1 MAMSGSHI
9 KTNREAMESAARR
22 ESSDSS
28 AGKKRELLNKTYI
41 IPYLPFSRRAGFLV
55 AGTAL
60 VMAVASIACIVASQL
75 VDMPAFILPVTIPL
89 AIIAFAVICAF
100 ITLERDI
107 AKRISIKVCDEGI
120 TFPYMFKPDMLFR
133 PMRPWSDIANI
144 LLGSMLLN
152 DSKGAYEFDL
162 EKATD
167 SRKLFVYFKSGGHA
181 TIDLNRMSKRGAELL
196 FVALESWCLEFS
208 RSPQL
213 RLGDNS
219 DDSRFIAKQAN
230 PEKEIPQSFT
240 ELWEQEMQ
248 DHFSATN
255 FVPLKK
261 GKLLKSGRL
270 RVLMQIAAGGLSAIY
285 LAETPEKE
293 LRVLKE
299 ATLPLTLEDSV
310 REKAKEL
317 FFREATILRRL
328 SHPKIARVLD
338 YFVEDGRDYL
348 ILEFVPGHTI
358 RQLVRQNGPFSE
370 SDVLTYSMKIADIL
384 EYLHSQ
390 TPPVIHRDV
399 TPDNIV
405 LREDDEIV
413 IIDFGAANEF
423 LGTATGTLVGKQAYI
438 SPEQFRGRSQTQSDI
453 YSLGGTLHY
462 MLTGKDPEALAVS
475 HPRTINPDISPG
487 VDEFVARSTA
497 QDLDQRIADATT
509 FFFEAEQL
517 LEQGGGGVIDI
528 RARDGES

>member
-1 MAMSGSHI
+1 MSGSHI
-9 KTNREAMESAARR
+9 KTNKETMEAAAQREPSN
-22 ESSDSS
+22 SS
-28 AGKKRELLNKTYI
+28 AEKKRELRTKTYI
-41 IPYLPFSRRAGFLV
+41 IPYLPFSRRAGYLV

-60 VMAVASIACIVASQL
+60 VMGITSIACIVASQL
-75 VDMPAFILPVTIPL
+75 INMPAYVLPITIPL
-89 AIIAFAVICAF
+89 TVIASAVICAF

-152 DSKGAYEFDL
+152 DAKGAYEFDL
-162 EKATD
+162 EKADD
-167 SRKLFVYFKSGGHA
+167 SKKLFIYFKSGGHA
-181 TIDLNRMSKRGAELL
+181 TIDLNRMSKKGAELL

-208 RSPQL
+208 RSPQF
-213 RLGDNS
+213 RLGENS
-219 DDSRFIAKQAN
+219 DDSRFIGKQAN

-261 GKLLKSGRL
+261 GKLLKAGRL

-299 ATLPLTLEDSV
+299 ATLPLTLAEST

-317 FFREATILRRL
+317 FLREATILQRL

-338 YFVEDGRDYL
+338 YFVEDNRDYL
-348 ILEFVPGHTI
+348 VLEFVPGHTV
-358 RQLVRQNGPFSE
+358 RQLVRQNGPFNE

-384 EYLHSQ
+384 EYLHCQ
-390 TPPVIHRDV
+390 NPPVIHRDI

-438 SPEQFRGRSQTQSDI
+438 SPEQFRGRAQTQSDI

-462 MLTGKDPEALAVS
+462 MLTGKDPEALAES
-475 HPRTINPDISPG
+475 HPRSLNSDISPD
-487 VDEFVARSTA
+487 VDELVARATA
-497 QDLDQRIADATT
+497 QELQERIADATT
-509 FFFEAEQL
+509 FYAAAEQL
-517 LEQGGGGVIDI
+517 LEQGPGGVIDI